1 MASPFRIRLG
11 SVRGAIAVVLTT
23 LALGLGLGA
32 AASVTLGLF
41 TDTAQIQNSVLDSDT
56 MAAPT
61 LPSAT
66 GGSPNIILNWTAT
79 ATAYAAGTNVLRATV
94 SGGPYSQIA
103 QVTPRTTATYTD
115 TPAAG
120 TYYYVLRSYYQN
132 WESANSGEVFAAT
145 TSQTGYL
152 SCAAN
157 AAVTTSSG
165 DNNGYETT
173 PGNACANDALSAGD
187 ANSGS
192 GNTNSCTA
200 TNKDRHLFYNYGLS
214 IPAGA
219 AISGIEVRT
228 DAWASSTT
236 SSPHLCV
243 ELSWDGGTSW
253 TAAKTAADLTTAE
266 TTIILGT
273 SSDNWGRTWTDAEFS
288 NANFRVRI
296 TDVASSTA
304 RTFNLDWVAAQV
316 TYTP

>member
-1 MASPFRIRLG
+1 MAP
-11 SVRGAIAVVLTT
+11 GAWVATGLVAAALSIAVVGVS
-23 LALGLGLGA
+23 LALLTSTFANGA
-32 AASVTLGLF
+32 NTF
-41 TDTAQIQNSVLDSDT
+41 NTDT

-61 LPSAT
+61 SPSAT

-79 ATAYAAGTNVLRATV
+79 ATTYAAGTNVLRATV

-115 TPAAG
+115 TPGAG
-120 TYYYVLRSYYQN
+120 TYYYVLRSYYQS
-132 WESANSGEVFAAT
+132 WESANSSQVFAAT

-152 SCAAN
+152 DCSAN

-173 PGNACANDALSAGD
+173 PGNACANDASSASD
-187 ANSGS
+187 ASSGTGTS
-192 GNTNSCTA
+192 SSCTSTA
-200 TNKDRHLFYNYGLS
+200 KDRHLFYNYGLS

-236 SSPHLCV
+236 NSPHLCV
-243 ELSWDGGTSW
+243 DLSWDGGTTW
-253 TAAKTAADLTTAE
+253 TAAKTAANLTTAE

-296 TDVASSTA
+296 TDVAGSTA
-304 RTFNLDWVAAQV
+304 RTFNLDWVAVQV
-316 TYTP
+316 TYSP